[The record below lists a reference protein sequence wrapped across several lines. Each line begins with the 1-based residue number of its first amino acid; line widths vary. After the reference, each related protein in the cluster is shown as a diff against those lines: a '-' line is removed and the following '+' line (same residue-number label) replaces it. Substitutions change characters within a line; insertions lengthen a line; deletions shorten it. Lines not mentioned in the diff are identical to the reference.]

1 MKIYLVTCNDLSLNK
16 KYVMC
21 AFKIKLHAE
30 EFIKQ
35 FDDKSNKEF
44 SIDEAHLN

>member
-1 MKIYLVTCNDLSLNK
+1 MKIYLVTCNDLGLNK

-30 EFIKQ
+30 EFIRQ
-35 FDDKSNKEF
+35 FDNKSNKEF
-44 SIDEAHLN
+44 SIDEAYLN